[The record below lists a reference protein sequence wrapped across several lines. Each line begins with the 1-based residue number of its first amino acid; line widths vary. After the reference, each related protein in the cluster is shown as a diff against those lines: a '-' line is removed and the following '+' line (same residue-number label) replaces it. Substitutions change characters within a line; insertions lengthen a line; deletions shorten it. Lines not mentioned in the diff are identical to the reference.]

1 MSNENTTTI
10 LYRVIR
16 TPPLTTFILLRKYRV
31 QMELRLCTHLSRET
45 QLELCPWYTI
55 TINQATKLPFLS
67 FFFLHNSHAISAFPL
82 SHSII
87 LPRLLEKNL
96 SQKITT
102 IFHSRFNVEKNV
114 FYLEF
119 KRAPFRSSHIRE
131 TSGVYLMWRVLIIK
145 MIKWQK
151 SKLVWK
157 IIYDSILIIKNIE
170 MIKIIER
177 TAFIISSLY
186 FKLQSNCSFIIFVS
200 LIEVWKENEK
210 NIERERN
217 AIEQMPKMVV
227 RKIQI
232 GLGRITLSFL
242 FHFITSQQWHCHSP
256 AIPFIVEHAY

>member
-1 MSNENTTTI
+1 MDNLEIDKIYCIHFSSTLKKSISPVSNENTTTI

-119 KRAPFRSSHIRE
+119 IARALPLFTHQRNLGGLFNVE
-131 TSGVYLMWRVLIIK
+131 GANN
-145 MIKWQK
+145 
-151 SKLVWK
+151 
-157 IIYDSILIIKNIE
+157 KND
-170 MIKIIER
+170 
-177 TAFIISSLY
+177 
-186 FKLQSNCSFIIFVS
+186 
-200 LIEVWKENEK
+200 
-210 NIERERN
+210 
-217 AIEQMPKMVV
+217 
-227 RKIQI
+227 
-232 GLGRITLSFL
+232 
-242 FHFITSQQWHCHSP
+242 
-256 AIPFIVEHAY
+256 